1 MSHST
6 GLSSRGSVGPGA
18 KVANPSA
25 VPEKDSREVPA
36 PTDTTMAPTAKS
48 GDGVHSVP
56 EAGSDGT
63 GAGWKTRLA
72 QGRYTKE

>member
-6 GLSSRGSVGPGA
+6 GLSSRGSVGPG
-18 KVANPSA
+18 VANPAA

-36 PTDTTMAPTAKS
+36 PTDTTMTPTEKS
-48 GDGVHSVP
+48 GTGVHSVP
-56 EAGSDGT
+56 EAGSDGN
-63 GAGWKTRLA
+63 GAGWKARLA